1 MDSPTPA
8 LSAGFIDLLMDAV
21 FAVDVNAGVV
31 YASASCERIFGYSPQ
46 EMMGKSMF
54 DMILPADRERT
65 RQSIAEVM
73 AGQPQFHFENR
84 YVRKDGRIVHIMWS
98 ARWSPADQ
106 WRIGVARDV
115 TDRKH
120 AEVKQSVLY
129 AIADAAFAAQ
139 DLFTLFR
146 RIHDIVGGLVSAE
159 NFSVML
165 FDERTGKPGFP
176 YHVDAHEPSP
186 DVARSATG
194 LLCAQTMESGQPLL
208 LAPHEMQARML
219 ELQVVAPVMPSS
231 WLSVPL
237 KSHNGIIGVLAL
249 KSYPGGVC
257 FSGDDQELLQFAST
271 QIATAI
277 ERQQL
282 QGRLWYLA
290 NYDSLTDLPNRR
302 AFLDRF
308 KTSLARAK
316 SANVHL
322 SVLYLDLDR
331 FKQVNDTCGHGVGDR
346 LLQQVG
352 SRLAQCVN
360 EPDVVARMGGD
371 EFVVLLHA
379 PQPGQATLC
388 ADRMCEALAQ
398 PFQVQGHTLEIMP
411 SVGMASYPE
420 HGQTEDDL
428 LKHADRA
435 MYEVKRR
442 FLDGDGAAANAA

>member
-1 MDSPTPA
+1 MDSLTPA

-21 FAVDVNAGVV
+21 FAVDVNANVV
-31 YASASCERIFGYSPQ
+31 YASASCERIFGYLPA

-65 RQSIAEVM
+65 RQSIVDVM
-73 AGQPQFHFENR
+73 AGCPQFHFENR
-84 YVRKDGRIVHIMWS
+84 YVRKDGQIVHIMWS

-106 WRIGVARDV
+106 LRIGVARDV
-115 TDRKH
+115 TDRKQ
-120 AEVKQSVLY
+120 AEIKQSVPY
-129 AIADAAFAAQ
+129 AIADAAFAAL
-139 DLFTLFR
+139 DLYTLFR

-165 FDERTGKPGFP
+165 FDEGTGKPSFP
-176 YHVDAHEPSP
+176 YHVDAHEPTP
-186 DVARSATG
+186 DFSRSATG
-194 LLCAQTMESGQPLL
+194 LLCAQTMDSGQPLL
-208 LAPHEMQARML
+208 LAPQEMQVRMR
-219 ELQVVAPVMPSS
+219 ELQVAAQVMPSS

-249 KSYPGGVC
+249 KSYPGGVS
-257 FSGDDQELLQFAST
+257 FSGNDQDLLQFAST

-277 ERQQL
+277 ERQQF

-290 NYDSLTDLPNRR
+290 NYDALTDLPNRR

-308 KTSLARAK
+308 KAALARAE
-316 SANVHL
+316 SENSSL

-331 FKQVNDTCGHGVGDR
+331 FKQVNDTHGHGTGDG
-346 LLQQVG
+346 LLQQVA

-379 PQPGQATLC
+379 PQAGQTSACANRLC
-388 ADRMCEALAQ
+388 DVLAQ
-398 PFQVQGHTLEIMP
+398 PFLVEGHLLAIVP
-411 SVGMASYPE
+411 SVGIASYPE

-428 LKHADRA
+428 LKYADRA

-442 FLDGDGAAANAA
+442 FLDGDSASSNAT